1 MNSAV
6 NSKNTDGSGIFMNNA
21 KNTYTVVRN
30 INQLATPVTDGKPF
44 LRGRH
49 MRNIET
55 IDNAALVVRSDAIE
69 WIGRNSDLPDRFMD
83 NADIIDGSGLVA
95 LPGFVDMHTHM
106 VFGAT
111 REEEF
116 AMRCSGATYQEIAA
130 QGGGINNTVR
140 TTRDADKSK
149 LRKQTMRFLDKMIRH
164 GSTTVEIKSG
174 YGLTE
179 RDEVKMLDVIRMVKD
194 DHLINIV
201 STFLGAHALPP
212 EYKEHREEYVDLVC
226 RKMIPY
232 VAEKNLTGFCDVFCE
247 KGFFTLDESR
257 RILQTGIEYGLA
269 PKIHADELSPLGG
282 SELAVEVKAVS
293 ADHLEHISDKA
304 IELFSKSD
312 VIAGLLPGVSF
323 YLGHNYAPGRKL
335 IDAGAIVALATDFNP
350 GSCMSYSVPL
360 MMTMA
365 CTQMKMTPEESLTA
379 ATINAAA
386 ALKIS
391 DKLGSIEKGKLA
403 DVVFLQMPNYQ
414 YLPYHYGE
422 NHVAAVMKSGT
433 WLEYR

>member
-1 MNSAV
+1 MT
-6 NSKNTDGSGIFMNNA
+6 NTKPA
-21 KNTYTVVRN
+21 YTVVRN
-30 INQLATPVTDGKPF
+30 IKQLATPVTGDEPF
-44 LRGRH
+44 LRGRK
-49 MRNIET
+49 MREIVT
-55 IDNAALVVRSDAIE
+55 VDNAALVVLSDRIE
-69 WIGRNSDLPDRFMD
+69 WIGRNADLPDRYTES
-83 NADIIDGSGLVA
+83 ATTIDGSGLVA

-116 AMRCSGATYQEIAA
+116 AMRCSGATYQQIAA

-149 LRKQTMRFLDKMIRH
+149 LRKQTLRYLDKMLRH

-174 YGLTE
+174 YGLSE
-179 RDEVKMLDVIRMVKD
+179 SDEVKMLDVIRMVQD

-201 STFLGAHALPP
+201 STFLGAHAIPE
-212 EYKEHREEYVDLVC
+212 EYKEYREEYVDLVC

-232 VAEKNLTGFCDVFCE
+232 AAHKKLTGFCDVFCE
-247 KGFFTLDESR
+247 DGFFTIEESR
-257 RILQTGIEYGLA
+257 RILQTGIGYGLRA
-269 PKIHADELSPLGG
+269 KIHADELSPLGG
-282 SELAVEVKAVS
+282 SELAVEVNAIS
-293 ADHLEHISDKA
+293 ADHLEHISDRA
-304 IELFSKSD
+304 IGLFSQSD
-312 VIAGLLPGVSF
+312 VIAGMLPGVSF
-323 YLGHNYAPGRKL
+323 YLGHDYAPARKL
-335 IDAGAIVALATDFNP
+335 IDAGAAVALATDFNP

-365 CTQMKMTPEESLTA
+365 CTQMKMTPEEALTA
-379 ATINAAA
+379 ATLNAAA
-386 ALKIS
+386 ALNMS
-391 DKLGSIEKGKLA
+391 DTVGSIEPGKLA
-403 DVVFLQMPNYQ
+403 DVVFLQMPNYM

>member
-1 MNSAV
+1 MPE
-6 NSKNTDGSGIFMNNA
+6 SKPKF
-21 KNTYTVVRN
+21 TVVRN
-30 INQLATPVTDGKPF
+30 VKQLATPVANGKPF
-44 LRGRH
+44 LRGKE
-49 MRNIET
+49 MRKIET
-55 IDNAALVVRSDAIE
+55 VDNASLVVQSDRIE
-69 WIGRNSDLPDRFMD
+69 WVGRDADLPHRYTE
-83 NADIIDGSGLVA
+83 NADTIDGTGLVA

-116 AMRCSGATYQEIAA
+116 AMRCSGATYQEIASK
-130 QGGGINNTVR
+130 GGGINNTVR

-174 YGLTE
+174 YGLSE
-179 RDEVKMLDVIRMVKD
+179 NDEVKMLDVIRMVKD

-201 STFLGAHALPP
+201 PTFLGAHAIPP
-212 EYKEHREEYVDLVC
+212 EYKEHRGEYVDIVC

-232 VAEKNLTGFCDVFCE
+232 VANKNLTGFCDVFCE
-247 KGFFTLDESR
+247 NGFFTIDESR
-257 RILQTGIEYGLA
+257 RILQTGIEHGLA

-282 SELAVEVKAVS
+282 SELAVEVNAIS

-304 IELFSKSD
+304 IGMFAKSD
-312 VIAGLLPGVSF
+312 VIAGMLPGVSF
-323 YLGHNYAPGRKL
+323 YLGHDYAPARKL
-335 IDAGAIVALATDFNP
+335 IDAGAVVALATDFNP

-386 ALKIS
+386 ALNMS
-391 DKLGSIEKGKLA
+391 ERVGSIEKGKLA
-403 DVVFLQMPNYQ
+403 DIVFLHMPNYM
-414 YLPYHYGE
+414 YLAYHYGE

>member
-1 MNSAV
+1 MS
-6 NSKNTDGSGIFMNNA
+6 NTESVERNNIPP
-21 KNTYTVVRN
+21 YTVVRN
-30 INQLATPVTDGKPF
+30 IKQLATPVAGGKPC
-44 LRGRH
+44 LRGRQ
-49 MRNIET
+49 MRAIET
-55 IDNAALVVRSDAIE
+55 IDDAALVVHSDKIE
-69 WIGRNSDLPDRFMD
+69 WIGRDTDLPERYLE
-83 NADIIDGSGLVA
+83 NADVFDGNGLVA

-149 LRKQTMRFLDKMIRH
+149 LRKQTMRYLDRMIRH

-174 YGLTE
+174 YGLSE
-179 RDEVKMLDVIRMVKD
+179 KDEVKMLDVIRTVKD
-194 DHLINIV
+194 DHLIDIV
-201 STFLGAHALPP
+201 STFLGAHAIPP
-212 EYKEHREEYVDLVC
+212 EYKEHREDYVDLVC

-232 VAEKNLTGFCDVFCE
+232 VAAKNLTGFCDVFCE
-247 KGFFTLDESR
+247 NSFFTIEESR
-257 RILQTGIEYGLA
+257 RILKTGIEHGLV

-282 SELAVEVKAVS
+282 AELAVEVRAIS

-304 IELFSKSD
+304 IELFAKSD
-312 VIAGLLPGVSF
+312 VIAGMLPGVSF
-323 YLGHNYAPGRKL
+323 YLGHDYAPARKL
-335 IDAGAIVALATDFNP
+335 IDAGAVVALATDFNP

-365 CTQMKMTPEESLTA
+365 CTQMKMTPEEALTA

-386 ALKIS
+386 ALNLSHIV
-391 DKLGSIEKGKLA
+391 GSIEKGKRA
-403 DVVFLQMPNYQ
+403 DIIFLKMPNYR

-422 NHVAAVMKSGT
+422 NHVAAVIKNGT

>member
-1 MNSAV
+1 M
-6 NSKNTDGSGIFMNNA
+6 SKQKSPD
-21 KNTYTVVRN
+21 YTVVRN
-30 INQLATPVTDGKPF
+30 IKQLATPITNGKPF
-44 LRGRH
+44 LRGRE
-49 MRNIET
+49 MREIAT
-55 IDNAALVVRSDAIE
+55 VDNAALAVQSDTIE
-69 WIGRNSDLPDRFMD
+69 WIGRDTDLPYHYTE
-83 NADIIDGSGLVA
+83 NANIIDGSGLVA

-130 QGGGINNTVR
+130 KGGGINNTVR
-140 TTRDADKSK
+140 TTRESDKSQ

-174 YGLTE
+174 YGLSE
-179 RDEVKMLDVIRMVKD
+179 KDEVKMLDVIKMVKD

-201 STFLGAHALPP
+201 STFLGAHAIPP

-232 VAEKNLTGFCDVFCE
+232 VAQKKLTGFCDVFCE
-247 KGFFTLDESR
+247 NGFFSLEESR
-257 RILQTGIEYGLA
+257 RILQTGMEHGLT

-282 SELAVEVKAVS
+282 SELAVEVKAIS
-293 ADHLEHISDKA
+293 ADHLENISDKA
-304 IELFSKSD
+304 IELFVKSN
-312 VIAGLLPGVSF
+312 VIAGMLPGVSF
-323 YLGHNYAPGRKL
+323 YLGHDYAPARKL
-335 IDAGAIVALATDFNP
+335 IDAGAVVALATDFNP

-365 CTQMKMTPEESLTA
+365 CTQMKMAPEESLTA

-386 ALKIS
+386 ALKMS
-391 DKLGSIEKGKLA
+391 DRVGSIEKGKLA
-403 DVVFLQMPNYQ
+403 DIVFLQMPNYM

>member
-1 MNSAV
+1 MSNANS
-6 NSKNTDGSGIFMNNA
+6 
-21 KNTYTVVRN
+21 YTVVRN
-30 INQLATPVTDGKPF
+30 IKQLATPVTNGKPF
-44 LRGRH
+44 LRGKE
-49 MRNIET
+49 MRKIET
-55 IDNAALVVRSDAIE
+55 VNNAALVVQSDTIE
-69 WIGRNSDLPDRFMD
+69 WIGRDTELPDQYTE
-83 NADIIDGSGLVA
+83 NGNVIDGSGLVA

-130 QGGGINNTVR
+130 KGGGINSTVR
-140 TTRDADKSK
+140 TTREADKSR

-179 RDEVKMLDVIRMVKD
+179 KDEVKMLDVIKMVKD

-201 STFLGAHALPP
+201 PTFLGAHAIPP
-212 EYKEHREEYVDLVC
+212 EYKDHREDYVDLVC

-232 VAEKNLTGFCDVFCE
+232 VAEKKLTGFCDVFCE
-247 KGFFTLDESR
+247 NGFFTIEESR
-257 RILQTGIEYGLA
+257 RILQTGVEHGLT

-282 SELAVEVKAVS
+282 SELAVEVQAVS

-304 IELFSKSD
+304 IELFSQSD
-312 VIAGLLPGVSF
+312 VIAGILPGVSF
-323 YLGHNYAPGRKL
+323 YLGHHYAPARKL
-335 IDAGAIVALATDFNP
+335 IDAGAVVALATDFNP

-360 MMTMA
+360 MMTIA
-365 CTQMKMTPEESLTA
+365 CTQMRMTPEESLTA

-391 DKLGSIEKGKLA
+391 DKLGSIERGKLA
-403 DVVFLQMPNYQ
+403 DIVFLQMPNYM
-414 YLPYHYGE
+414 YLSYHYGE

>member
-1 MNSAV
+1 MSE
-6 NSKNTDGSGIFMNNA
+6 SP
-21 KNTYTVVRN
+21 TYTVIRN
-30 INQLATPVTDGKPF
+30 IKQLATPVTDGKPF
-44 LRGRH
+44 LRGEE
-49 MRNIET
+49 MRAIET
-55 IDNAALVVRSDAIE
+55 IDNAALVVLSDTIE
-69 WIGRNSDLPDRFMD
+69 WIGRDADLPERYAE
-83 NADIIDGSGLVA
+83 NADSIDGAGLVA

-130 QGGGINNTVR
+130 KGGGINNTVR
-140 TTRDADKSK
+140 TTREADKSR
-149 LRKQTMRFLDKMIRH
+149 LRKQTIRFLDKMIRH

-174 YGLTE
+174 YGLSE
-179 RDEVKMLDVIRMVKD
+179 KDELKMLDVIRMVKE
-194 DHLINIV
+194 DHLITIV

-226 RKMIPY
+226 KRMIPY
-232 VAEKNLTGFCDVFCE
+232 VAQKKLTGFCDVFCE
-247 KGFFTLDESR
+247 NGFFTLDESR
-257 RILQTGIEYGLA
+257 RILQTGIDHGLT

-282 SELAVEVKAVS
+282 SELAVEVKAIS

-304 IELFSKSD
+304 IELFAKSD
-312 VIAGLLPGVSF
+312 VIAGMLPGVSF
-323 YLGHNYAPGRKL
+323 YLGHDYAPARKL
-335 IDAGAIVALATDFNP
+335 IDAGAVVALATDFNP
-350 GSCMSYSVPL
+350 GSCVSYSVPL

-386 ALKIS
+386 ALNIS
-391 DKLGSIEKGKLA
+391 DRVGSIEKGKLA
-403 DVVFLQMPNYQ
+403 DIVFLQIPNYL

-422 NHVAAVMKSGT
+422 NHVGAVMKGGT

>member
-1 MNSAV
+1 MTKSNSP
-6 NSKNTDGSGIFMNNA
+6 F
-21 KNTYTVVRN
+21 TVIRN
-30 INQLATPVTDGKPF
+30 LRQLTTPVTNGKPY
-44 LRGRH
+44 LRGRE

-55 IDNAALVVRSDAIE
+55 VDNAAIVINSDTIE
-69 WIGRNSDLPDRFMD
+69 WIGRDTDVPDQYTD
-83 NADIIDGSGLVA
+83 DANIIDGNGLVA

-130 QGGGINNTVR
+130 KGGGINNTVR
-140 TTRDADKSK
+140 TTREADKSR

-164 GSTTVEIKSG
+164 GTTTVEIKSG
-174 YGLTE
+174 YGLSE
-179 RDEVKMLDVIRMVKD
+179 KDEVKMLDVINMVKE

-201 STFLGAHALPP
+201 STFLGAHAIPP

-226 RKMIPY
+226 KKMIPY
-232 VAEKNLTGFCDVFCE
+232 VAKKNLTGFCDVFCE
-247 KGFFTLDESR
+247 NGFFTLEESR
-257 RILQTGIEYGLA
+257 RILQTGIEHRLA

-282 SELAVEVKAVS
+282 SELAIEVNAIS

-304 IELFSKSD
+304 IEMFAKSD
-312 VIAGLLPGVSF
+312 VIAGMLPGVSF
-323 YLGHNYAPGRKL
+323 YLGHDYAPARKL

-350 GSCMSYSVPL
+350 GSCVSYSVPL

-365 CTQMKMTPEESLTA
+365 CTQMKMTPEETLTA

-386 ALKIS
+386 ALNMSRIV
-391 DKLGSIEKGKLA
+391 GSIEEGKQA
-403 DVVFLQMPNYQ
+403 DIVFLQMPNYM
-414 YLPYHYGE
+414 YLPYHFGE